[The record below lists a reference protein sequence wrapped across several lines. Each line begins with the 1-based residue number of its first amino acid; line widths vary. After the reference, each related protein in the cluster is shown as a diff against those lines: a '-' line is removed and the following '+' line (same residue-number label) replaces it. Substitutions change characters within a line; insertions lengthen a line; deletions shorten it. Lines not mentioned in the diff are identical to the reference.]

1 MRTLSKLGLTRN
13 VRLILSGG
21 FVIGIVLLMNATFLI
36 YVLRESAI
44 RDRSQQVVNL
54 ATLLAQQASQSM
66 LSTNTVLDRIVDVL
80 QSEKIDTDEKF
91 RDYGKKESTFK
102 LLYERAQS
110 NPLIDVVSLLDNTG
124 NVLNFS
130 RSFPAPMINLKDRD
144 YFEWMLSTDS
154 KATYYGAPVQNKG
167 NGNWVFYFA
176 RRLNDQNNH
185 FMGALLVGVSVQVF
199 SGFYESTG
207 KNLGPGSSLSLYRED
222 HTLFTRWPLDP
233 ELIGQHNT
241 GDIIRQSLEHVQLDG
256 GALLTKER
264 AFNFNDEMID
274 RMVSFKRV
282 DGFPFVVG
290 VTLTKSLYLK
300 SWTETYWTV
309 LSSSIVSLVLLL
321 GGMILLIQAQQRNRR
336 AQLAINR
343 DSLTELPNRVIF
355 VEELQEAMVNARQSK
370 TVVAVAFIDIDFF
383 KGTNDTYGHETGDLL
398 LIEIAKRIKQCL
410 RDTDF
415 VGRIGGDEFVVL
427 IQNISNIDAA
437 RHLCEKIRLAINQ
450 PFYADDKILLPAVSI
465 GLAVY
470 PDHGED
476 EAKLLGKADRAMYM
490 AKKAGRNRVVVS
502 VLPSV

>member
-1 MRTLSKLGLTRN
+1 MKTLDALDYIGKLARKPDAHKGNTGKALLIGGAPTMAGALILAGKSALHSGAGLT
-13 VRLILSGG
+13 
-21 FVIGIVLLMNATFLI
+21 LLMMLDPRSLGVVTDQPELMMHDANQQQPDEALSIIKPTI
-36 YVLRESAI
+36 IAI
-44 RDRSQQVVNL
+44 
-54 ATLLAQQASQSM
+54 
-66 LSTNTVLDRIVDVL
+66 
-80 QSEKIDTDEKF
+80 
-91 RDYGKKESTFK
+91 
-102 LLYERAQS
+102 
-110 NPLIDVVSLLDNTG
+110 
-124 NVLNFS
+124 
-130 RSFPAPMINLKDRD
+130 
-144 YFEWMLSTDS
+144 
-154 KATYYGAPVQNKG
+154 
-167 NGNWVFYFA
+167 
-176 RRLNDQNNH
+176 
-185 FMGALLVGVSVQVF
+185 
-199 SGFYESTG
+199 
-207 KNLGPGSSLSLYRED
+207 GPG
-222 HTLFTRWPLDP
+222 
-233 ELIGQHNT
+233 
-241 GDIIRQSLEHVQLDG
+241 
-256 GALLTKER
+256 
-264 AFNFNDEMID
+264 ID
-274 RMVSFKRV
+274 S
-282 DGFPFVVG
+282 
-290 VTLTKSLYLK
+290 
-300 SWTETYWTV
+300 

-450 PFYADDKILLPAVSI
+450 PFYADDKILLTAVSI

>member
-1 MRTLSKLGLTRN
+1 MGLAIAKPCPLGQP
-13 VRLILSGG
+13 IS
-21 FVIGIVLLMNATFLI
+21 IK
-36 YVLRESAI
+36 
-44 RDRSQQVVNL
+44 VV
-54 ATLLAQQASQSM
+54 
-66 LSTNTVLDRIVDVL
+66 
-80 QSEKIDTDEKF
+80 
-91 RDYGKKESTFK
+91 
-102 LLYERAQS
+102 
-110 NPLIDVVSLLDNTG
+110 P
-124 NVLNFS
+124 
-130 RSFPAPMINLKDRD
+130 
-144 YFEWMLSTDS
+144 
-154 KATYYGAPVQNKG
+154 
-167 NGNWVFYFA
+167 
-176 RRLNDQNNH
+176 
-185 FMGALLVGVSVQVF
+185 
-199 SGFYESTG
+199 
-207 KNLGPGSSLSLYRED
+207 
-222 HTLFTRWPLDP
+222 
-233 ELIGQHNT
+233 
-241 GDIIRQSLEHVQLDG
+241 IIRQSLEHVQLDG

-336 AQLAINR
+336 ARLAINR

-370 TVVAVAFIDIDFF
+370 TVVAVAFIEIDFF